1 MKAYLVG
8 GAVRDHLLGLPVT
21 DRDWVVVGS
30 TPEEMKAQG
39 FVPVGQDFP
48 VFLHPKTHEEYAL
61 ARTERKSG
69 KGYQGFTF
77 YASPEVTL
85 EDDLVRRDLTINAM
99 AQDETGALVDPFHGQ
114 ADLNGRWLRHVSP
127 AFVEDPLR
135 VLRIARFAARFA
147 PQGFRVA
154 PETRALMQAIAQSG
168 ELAHLTPERCWLE
181 LEKSLHTPCPAVFF
195 QVLADA
201 GALSVLWPELADFL
215 HQSPNALVA
224 LNDCAASGAQV
235 EQRWAQLWVGAEVSL
250 LEATEQRLKT
260 PNRYRELAAL
270 TARAWDH
277 PGLKAHH
284 AGEVLALFERLDA
297 WRRPERADLFWSL
310 LSDSPGLLQQAYE
323 AAKGLSAKAFVERG
337 LKGPEVGRALAEARQ
352 EAIAQVIQSAVR

>member
-8 GAVRDHLLGLPVT
+8 GAVRDQLLGLPVT

-30 TPEEMKAQG
+30 TPEDMKAQG

-48 VFLHPKTHEEYAL
+48 VFLHPATHEEYAL

-77 YASPEVTL
+77 YASPDVTL
-85 EDDLVRRDLTINAM
+85 EEDLVRRDLTINAI
-99 AQDETGALVDPFHGQ
+99 AQDASGALVDPFDGQ
-114 ADLNGRWLRHVSP
+114 ADLQGRWLRHVSP

-135 VLRIARFAARFA
+135 VLRVARFAARFA

-154 PETRALMQAIAQSG
+154 PETLALMQAIAESG

-195 QVLADA
+195 QVLADVE
-201 GALSVLWPELADFL
+201 ALTVLWPELAEFL
-215 HQSPNALVA
+215 HQSPDALMA

-235 EQRWAQLWVGAEVSL
+235 EQRWAQLWAGADMSL

-270 TARAWDH
+270 AAQVCDH
-277 PGLKAHH
+277 PGLQGHDAD
-284 AGEVLALFERLDA
+284 EVFALFERLDA
-297 WRRPERADLFWSL
+297 WRRPERAVLFWSL
-310 LSDSPGLLQQAYE
+310 FSASPASLQQAYD
-323 AAKGLSAKAFVERG
+323 AAKGLSAKAFVEQG

-352 EAIAQVIQSAVR
+352 AAIAQALK

>member
-135 VLRIARFAARFA
+135 VLRVARFAARFA

-154 PETRALMQAIAQSG
+154 PETLTMMQSIAASG

-201 GALSVLWPELADFL
+201 EALSVLWPELADFL

-270 TARAWDH
+270 AARAWDH

-323 AAKGLSAKAFVERG
+323 AAKGLSAKAFVEAG